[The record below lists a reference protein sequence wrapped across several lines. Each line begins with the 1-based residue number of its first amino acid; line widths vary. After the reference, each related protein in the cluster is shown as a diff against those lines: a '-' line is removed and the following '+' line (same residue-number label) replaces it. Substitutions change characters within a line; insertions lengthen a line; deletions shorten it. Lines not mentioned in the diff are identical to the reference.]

1 MLLVGP
7 AGSGESDTCLERVL
21 FAEPEHKVISPA
33 YTTEYRYA
41 GTIHTIVNFEDSP
54 EGAEQAFYMF
64 RGGEEPSGPG
74 MKSTNCRIAT
84 PDDAYFKPDRISY
97 VLDMDSYTPETLL
110 KIGYEKANIFIE
122 IQKLHD
128 ESEAVASVE
137 TTAQIYEFVP
147 KKLGETV
154 LTAIAGQ

>member
-21 FAEPEHKVISPA
+21 FAEPEHKVINPA
-33 YTTEYRYA
+33 YTTEYRFT

-64 RGGEEPSGPG
+64 RGSEEPSGPG
-74 MKSTNCRIAT
+74 MKPTNCRIAT
-84 PDDAYFKPDRISY
+84 PDDEFFKPDRISY
-97 VLDMDSYTPETLL
+97 VLDMDSYSPETLL
-110 KIGYEKANIFIE
+110 KIGYKKQDIFIE
-122 IQKLHD
+122 IQNVHGELG
-128 ESEAVASVE
+128 AVARVE
-137 TTAQIYEFVP
+137 ATAQIYEFVP